1 MPDYTQNIL
10 KMYTHEHKVRIR
22 YAETDQMGYCYY
34 GNYPQFYEI
43 GRVETLRSI
52 GTSYKEIEER
62 GFMLPVANLTVKYLK
77 PALYDDLITIK
88 TIIKNKP
95 SVKIEFDYEIY
106 NEQGDLLNIGYTKLV
121 FVNKKTMRPCHCPD
135 YLNDIFSKYF

>member
-1 MPDYTQNIL
+1 
-10 KMYTHEHKVRIR
+10 MYTHEHKVRIR

-52 GTSYKEIEER
+52 GTSYKEIEKK
-62 GFMLPVANLTVKYLK
+62 GFILPVANLTAKYLK

-88 TIIKNKP
+88 TIVKNKP
-95 SVKIEFDYEIY
+95 TVKIEFDYEIY
-106 NEQGDLLNIGYTKLV
+106 NEKGELLNIGYTKLV
-121 FVNKKTMRPCHCPD
+121 FVNNQTMRPCFCPD
-135 YLNDIFSKYF
+135 FLTNLFAKYF